1 MFSYNFLFFI
11 ALHMIRILLSTDH
24 SDCDTNN
31 EYLYHPSMRTEYYEF
46 LPLIES
52 WAIPL
57 IVPPAIYTQEDI
69 NDLVQSIDKIV
80 IMWWQDV
87 DPLRYGE
94 SVLFDNVKRY
104 WMRDDV
110 EIKLLN
116 AATTYKKPVLWICRG
131 MQILNVAHWWTLYQ
145 NIKEQ
150 LKTTCLHMQNDHFS
164 LSHRIQS
171 VSWFLSII
179 WFWENDYINTFH
191 NQAVK
196 NVASWFRVCA
206 TSEDWVIE
214 AIENTEKKQYGVQR
228 HPEISRRF
236 DQRSK
241 DLINRFISL

>member
-1 MFSYNFLFFI
+1 
-11 ALHMIRILLSTDH
+11 MIRLLLSSDH

-31 EYLYHPSMRTEYYEF
+31 EYLYHPSIRTEYYEF

-57 IVPPAIYTQEDI
+57 IIPPAIYTQKDI
-69 NDLVQSIDKIV
+69 DDLVQTSDKIV

-87 DPLRYGE
+87 DPIRYGE

-104 WMRDDV
+104 RMRDDV
-110 EIKLLN
+110 EIKLLH
-116 AATTYKKPVLWICRG
+116 AATKYKKPILWICRW
-131 MQILNVAHWWTLYQ
+131 MQIMNVAHGWTLYQ

-150 LKTTCLHMQNDHFS
+150 AKTRCLHMQNDHFS

-171 VSWFLSII
+171 VSWFLSDIG
-179 WFWENDYINTFH
+179 FVDNDYINTFH

-196 NVASWFRVCA
+196 NVWSWFAVCA
-206 TSEDWVIE
+206 VSEDNIIE
-214 AIENTEKKQYGVQR
+214 AIENTKLKQYGVQR

-236 DQRSK
+236 DQKSK
-241 DLINRFISL
+241 DLIKRFISL

>member
-1 MFSYNFLFFI
+1 
-11 ALHMIRILLSTDH
+11 MIRILLSTDH

-31 EYLYHPSMRTEYYEF
+31 EYLYHPSIRTEYYEF
-46 LPLIES
+46 LPLIEA

-57 IVPPAIYTQEDI
+57 ILPPAVYTQEDI
-69 NDLVQSIDKIV
+69 NDLVQTVDKVV

-87 DPLRYGE
+87 DPLLYWE

-116 AATTYKKPVLWICRG
+116 AATKYRKPVLWICRG
-131 MQILNVAHWWTLYQ
+131 MQIMNVGHWWTLYQ

-150 LKTTCLHMQNDHFS
+150 AKTTFLHMQNDHFS

-171 VSWFLSII
+171 VSWFLSTI
-179 WFWENDYINTFH
+179 WFKEDSYINTFH

-196 NVASWFRVCA
+196 DIGSWFSICA
-206 TSEDWVIE
+206 VSEDNIIE
-214 AIENTEKKQYGVQR
+214 SIENTELNQYGVQR
-228 HPEISRRF
+228 HPEISWRF
-236 DQRSK
+236 DQKSK
-241 DLINRFISL
+241 DLIEWFVNEV